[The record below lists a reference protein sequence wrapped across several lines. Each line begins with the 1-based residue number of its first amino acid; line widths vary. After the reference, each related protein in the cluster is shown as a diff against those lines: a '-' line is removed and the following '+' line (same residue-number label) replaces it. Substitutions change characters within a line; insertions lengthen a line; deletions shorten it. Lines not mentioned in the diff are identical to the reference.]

1 MTVEEWE
8 KDFKSFVNELQMPR
22 DDYKGIMEYIDD
34 AISLLKEQEHKD
46 KMFHALEDDWKRL
59 KALLKEQE
67 AVEPKQVDLYGNDE
81 WWGLV
86 CVCPDCKAEWMS
98 DKADTHFCPKCGRA
112 VKWE

>member
-1 MTVEEWE
+1 MIDRE
-8 KDFKSFVNELQMPR
+8 KVIDGLEHCSDRTQKRCNPTCPYNDRVFCETELAQ
-22 DDYKGIMEYIDD
+22 D
-34 AISLLKEQEHKD
+34 AL
-46 KMFHALEDDWKRL
+46 
-59 KALLKEQE
+59 ALLKEQE

>member
-1 MTVEEWE
+1 MTD
-8 KDFKSFVNELQMPR
+8 KDILLSDLNDISEILNNNGYGRWCATIRKAV
-22 DDYKGIMEYIDD
+22 
-34 AISLLKEQEHKD
+34 SLLKEQEHKD
-46 KMFHALEDDWKRL
+46 RMFRALEDDWKRL

>member
-1 MTVEEWE
+1 MIDREKIIAKLEKEVKRTYAIKTTLFHGTEKVGEEITVNREPYVTLTIE
-8 KDFKSFVNELQMPR
+8 M
-22 DDYKGIMEYIDD
+22 
-34 AISLLKEQEHKD
+34 AD
-46 KMFHALEDDWKRL
+46 KIL
-59 KALLKEQE
+59 ALLKEQE
-67 AVEPKQVDLYGNDE
+67 AVEPKQVVLNGKDE